1 MFDMCVQ
8 GKVQEAFEIMNSLY
22 RLGYSVDDLMSSM
35 FKMVKQIDVP
45 EALRL
50 EFIMVK
56 LLPKIYIVK
65 C

>member
-1 MFDMCVQ
+1 MFDLCVQ

-35 FKMVKQIDVP
+35 FKMVKIIDIP

-50 EFIMVK
+50 EFIMVISI
-56 LLPKIYIVK
+56 LKIFFF
-65 C
+65 